1 MSSQDD
7 KLSPPS
13 FLHRLLKHLS
23 LDWVSLALDLINY
36 LRRILCSK
44 SSGPYENLDYEVTL
58 ELLDTIGKTAV
69 FRKRQRVKFL
79 QDNMIAFEDYAWG
92 DGEILSN
99 YKCVPG
105 VVVDKYREGDR
116 WNILISLRE
125 SKSSGDIEEFHI
137 ERTEKNTF
145 VKAEEWLQTEI
156 RQHTHRLR
164 MNVILPNKRRCQRAV
179 LVQRKSNRAIVL
191 GAEHIRSL
199 PDGRQLLSW
208 ETNHVQAYN
217 IYTLKWLW

>member
-23 LDWVSLALDLINY
+23 LDWVSLALDLIHQ
-36 LRRILCSK
+36 LRHILCSK
-44 SSGPYENLDYEVTL
+44 PTGPYENLDYEVTL
-58 ELLDTIGKTAV
+58 ELLDTTGKTAV

-79 QDNMIAFEDYAWG
+79 QDNMIAFEDFAWG

-99 YKCVPG
+99 YKVVPG
-105 VVVDKYREGDR
+105 FVVDKYLEGDR
-116 WNILISLRE
+116 WNILISLRG
-125 SKSSGDIEEFHI
+125 SKSSGDIEEFHM
-137 ERTEKNTF
+137 ERTEKNTYL
-145 VKAEEWLQTEI
+145 KAEEWLQTEI
-156 RQHTHRLR
+156 RQRTHHLR
-164 MNVILPNKRRCQRAV
+164 MNVILPNKRRCQRTV
-179 LVQRKSNRAIVL
+179 LVQRKSNQAIVL

-217 IYTLKWLW
+217 VYTLKWLW